1 MTEKRSL
8 LGFVFSDKFQI
19 AWLAL
24 IFLIPIAAAF
34 FWKPTELVNQGELVQ
49 PARPVANIPLQT
61 LDGETVPFAQLA
73 GKWTMIYF
81 GSADCPKSCE
91 TALYDMRQVRLAQG
105 VNRERVQYVL
115 VLVDGEPGQR
125 LQALRE
131 EHPQL
136 RVMTATPQDR
146 QALAEAFRLPEG
158 SPLDGLGRVYMVDP
172 LGNFMMSYPQGAD
185 PTGMNRD
192 LARLLKASR
201 IG

>member
-8 LGFVFSDKFQI
+8 LAFVFSDKFQI
-19 AWLAL
+19 VLLAL
-24 IFLIPIAAAF
+24 IFLIPIGAAF

-49 PARPVANIPLQT
+49 PARPVANIPMQA
-61 LDGETVPFAQLA
+61 LDGESVPFAQLA
-73 GKWTMIYF
+73 TKWTMIYF
-81 GSADCPKSCE
+81 GPADCPKACQ

-115 VLVDGEPGQR
+115 VLVDGEPGAG
-125 LQALRE
+125 LQTLRR

-136 RVMTATPQDR
+136 RVMSATAQNLH
-146 QALAEAFRLPEG
+146 ALAEEFRLPEG
-158 SPLDGLGRVYMVDP
+158 SPLDGLGRVYLVDP